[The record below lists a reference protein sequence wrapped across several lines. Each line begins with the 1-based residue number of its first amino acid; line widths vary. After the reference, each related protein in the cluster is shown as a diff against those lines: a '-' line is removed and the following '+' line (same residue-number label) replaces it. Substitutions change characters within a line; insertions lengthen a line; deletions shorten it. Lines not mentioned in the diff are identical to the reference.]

1 MHNPQPWRH
10 TVGVVD
16 AFFYHLDN
24 EDKQLSRYLMSIL
37 VGKEG
42 NTPHNNRNYFIKIL
56 NVFIIKSKLQY
67 EWDQRKIHSKQLH
80 LDVGCFVW
88 RKIDVKIEVGKNM

>member
-10 TVGVVD
+10 AVGVVD

-24 EDKQLSRYLMSIL
+24 EDKQLSQYLMSIL

-67 EWDQRKIHSKQLH
+67 EWDQRKIHSKQL
-80 LDVGCFVW
+80 
-88 RKIDVKIEVGKNM
+88 